1 MRKTA
6 YPAKRRPRKDG
17 GVANGAKGRDFNHQL
32 RGNKCQQ
39 EQFLALALSLLPSSY
54 PFFSPCVVPTTTHL
68 LETALS
74 LVPTLILHPFLA
86 RRSDRP
92 APPHPT
98 YLVASIITVS
108 NRFTSPTKPCVP
120 SFKFPPHPLP
130 AFKMVYTITVHLTA
144 KSDPDCIEK
153 LKSKLIEASR
163 VYSQDKETLSWFVM
177 QSVFDKRE
185 FTIVERYERESSQQ
199 FHLNNPYWK
208 TFDPYVLPLLEKPMD
223 LRRFEELDTSQDV
236 GIE

>member
-1 MRKTA
+1 
-6 YPAKRRPRKDG
+6 
-17 GVANGAKGRDFNHQL
+17 
-32 RGNKCQQ
+32 
-39 EQFLALALSLLPSSY
+39 
-54 PFFSPCVVPTTTHL
+54 
-68 LETALS
+68 
-74 LVPTLILHPFLA
+74 
-86 RRSDRP
+86 
-92 APPHPT
+92 
-98 YLVASIITVS
+98 
-108 NRFTSPTKPCVP
+108 
-120 SFKFPPHPLP
+120 
-130 AFKMVYTITVHLTA
+130 MVYTITVHLTA
-144 KSDPDCIEK
+144 KSDPECIEK

-236 GIE
+236 RVE